1 MFADYIERALAGR
14 PFDMRKFAIAA
25 TVGVMLL
32 AGQAVAAN
40 QAASSLQVG
49 DRVGR
54 VEGSSKAMF
63 GDAIP
68 DFVVYGGL
76 AILGFTAWAI
86 TNDSDKSTSP

>member
-1 MFADYIERALAGR
+1 
-14 PFDMRKFAIAA
+14 MRKFAIAA

-40 QAASSLQVG
+40 QASPLQVG
-49 DRVGR
+49 DRVGP
-54 VEGSSKAMF
+54 VKGSSKAMF
-63 GDAIP
+63 GDAVP